1 MRTMSVGKE
10 MEKDLLWWA
19 FILPRWNGKRKMQ
32 SITDTIE
39 DIRLHT
45 DASKFGCGGA
55 WGTEFFQIVWDN
67 EQMGQQYKVPQEIK
81 DLVKS
86 YELEKFAINVK
97 ELFGVVT
104 AAVTWGPR
112 WKNKNVCFYCDNLGD
127 VYAVM
132 RGGSKNAQIMHLLR
146 VLTLSAALHGYSF
159 TMSHI
164 AGKLNVVADAISREH
179 VDEFLEKFDS
189 YHQVQPTL
197 PPHFADANWEMAM
210 MRQIESAL
218 MEED

>member
-1 MRTMSVGKE
+1 MMSVGKE